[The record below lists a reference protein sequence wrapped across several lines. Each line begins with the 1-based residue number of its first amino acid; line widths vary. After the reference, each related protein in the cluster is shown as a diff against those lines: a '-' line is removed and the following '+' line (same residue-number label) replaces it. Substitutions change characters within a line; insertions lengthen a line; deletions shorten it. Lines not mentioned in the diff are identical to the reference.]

1 MANTAGQVTEAA
13 SRTMS
18 ISPDAQVAAVKVY
31 GENGAIGA
39 VLLTAVIVIL
49 MLGLMLW
56 RVISMYRSLS
66 KDVLA
71 TNSANLQV
79 VQVLATNIATTGAK
93 VDVLLQQY
101 THFAPQPAPPP
112 QPAPTPGVHP

>member
-1 MANTAGQVTEAA
+1 M
-13 SRTMS
+13 
-18 ISPDAQVAAVKVY
+18 SPDAQVAAVKVY

-56 RVISMYRSLS
+56 RVISMYRSLA

-79 VQVLATNIATTGAK
+79 VQSLATATAANGAK
-93 VDVLLQQY
+93 LDVLLSQV
-101 THFAPQPAPPP
+101 HSHQPAPPQGRVP
-112 QPAPTPGVHP
+112 

>member
-1 MANTAGQVTEAA
+1 MAKPEAPEPQ
-13 SRTMS
+13 TGM
-18 ISPDAQVAAVKVY
+18 ISVPSDAQVAAVKVY

-49 MLGLMLW
+49 MLGMMLW
-56 RVISMYRSLS
+56 RVIGMYRSLA

-79 VQVLATNIATTGAK
+79 VQALATATASTGAK
-93 VDVLLQQY
+93 VDVLLAQ
-101 THFAPQPAPPP
+101 AR
-112 QPAPTPGVHP
+112 HP